1 MKVCSVCAYDV
12 CTCKA
17 CVCELE
23 MERWPLCH
31 LLRLLQVQGS
41 NSEGDGS
48 PYPSVKVTNYNVN
61 NNSVRE
67 HKNYWPWGL
76 ECF

>member
-1 MKVCSVCAYDV
+1 MCVHMMSVHARLVCVDW
-12 CTCKA
+12 
-17 CVCELE
+17 LE

-61 NNSVRE
+61 NNSVRG
-67 HKNYWPWGL
+67 HTIRIIGHGD
-76 ECF
+76 